1 MKLDFAALSGPAS
14 VPPMRKPWGPPGTVG
29 TPAFMRVPATPGGG
43 DGPGTSGDG
52 GATLPTSTGMAAG
65 GGGFASVP
73 SPQVSPPCPHCPE
86 ARRPNESNVS
96 PMSPLVPGLA
106 RKTAGGK
113 GFDREAFEE
122 RAAIME
128 FDGGMTRAEAE
139 AAARAS
145 LGIAA

>member
-1 MKLDFAALSGPAS
+1 MKLDFAALSRPAS
-14 VPPMRKPWGPPGTVG
+14 LPPMRKPWGPAGTVG
-29 TPAFMRVPATPGGG
+29 TPAFMRVPGSPSGG

-52 GATLPTSTGMAAG
+52 DATLPMDSGMAAG
-65 GGGFASVP
+65 AGRFAPVP
-73 SPQVSPPCPHCPE
+73 CPQVSPPCPHCLE
-86 ARRPNESNVS
+86 TRRPKEINVS

-106 RKTAGGK
+106 GENARDK